1 MNVLLINPPTIKD
14 MITTNIP
21 EFIDTERRYNPSL
34 GGVVL
39 W

>member
-1 MNVLLINPPTIKD
+1 MKVLLINPPIES

-21 EFIDTERRYNPSL
+21 AFVDRNRGFNPPL
-34 GGVVL
+34 GGVVS

>member
-1 MNVLLINPPTIKD
+1 MKVLLINPPIKN

-21 EFIDTERRYNPSL
+21 EFIDTERRYNPPL

>member
-1 MNVLLINPPTIKD
+1 MNVLLINPLIEN
-14 MITTNIP
+14 MITTNILG
-21 EFIDTERRYNPSL
+21 FVDTERGYNSPL

>member
-1 MNVLLINPPTIKD
+1 MNVLLINPPIKN

-21 EFIDTERRYNPSL
+21 EFVDKEGWYNFPL
-34 GGVVL
+34 GGVTL

>member
-1 MNVLLINPPTIKD
+1 MKVLLINPPIKN
-14 MITTNIP
+14 MITTSISA
-21 EFIDTERRYNPSL
+21 FVDIERVFNSPL

>member
-1 MNVLLINPPTIKD
+1 MKVLLINPSVEN
-14 MITTNIP
+14 MITTNLP
-21 EFIDTERRYNPSL
+21 AFVDTERGFNPPL

>member
-1 MNVLLINPPTIKD
+1 MNVLLINPPIEN

-21 EFIDTERRYNPSL
+21 EFVDTERRYNSPI